1 MFVRSNKKSTYFY
14 VYVYLLITERKKK
27 KKKSIR
33 NSSLPNSSSILQGPR
48 AWEAQVPQKKKKE
61 QYAQFLYLQRTQAC

>member
-1 MFVRSNKKSTYFY
+1 MFVRSNEKSTYFY
-14 VYVYLLITERKKK
+14 VYVYLLITEKKK
-27 KKKSIR
+27 KKKLR

-61 QYAQFLYLQRTQAC
+61 QYAQFLYLQRTQAW